1 MSQALLLSTPV
12 PTVSVHA
19 GRPATTSLDVA
30 KFFGKRH
37 GNVVRDVY
45 QLIDNTPETFSRLS
59 FELASYLDEQAKNR
73 PMFIIYRDGF
83 TLLAMGYTGPEAMR
97 FKLAYIEAF
106 NRMEAELAKRNR
118 PALPAAPRFDEA
130 AMLELA
136 AEIREAQ
143 QQYYRTYGR
152 LCSRLIT
159 MSIPVFTALESRVY
173 KQAPDRP
180 FSGTRVGAQWE
191 RYFTERMTAALHSLD
206 DRLPDEKN
214 PAMLL
219 LEYAR
224 MAVTEENVALLAQ
237 QALAARRQVA
247 ASTLADEYPSDF
259 ARIIGLHTYS
269 QSPRRDY
276 DIERTGKWVE
286 RGGFRFEEFILMPR
300 KEEPHGRNE

>member
-1 MSQALLLSTPV
+1 MSQALLLSDPV
-12 PTVSVHA
+12 PSVSLHD
-19 GRPATTSLDVA
+19 GRPDTTSREVA
-30 KFFGKRH
+30 HYFRKRH
-37 GNVVRDVY
+37 DNVVRD
-45 QLIDNTPETFSRLS
+45 IRSIMDNCPEEFTALN
-59 FELASYLDEQAKNR
+59 FEVSNYLDQTGR
-73 PMFIIYRDGF
+73 SLPMYIIFRDGF
-83 TLLAMGYTGPEAMR
+83 TLLAMGYTGPEAIR

-106 NRMEAELAKRNR
+106 NRMEAELARRNR

-143 QQYYRTYGR
+143 QHYYRTFGR
-152 LCSRLIT
+152 LCSRLIS

-180 FSGTRVGAQWE
+180 FSGARIGAQWE

-224 MAVTEENVALLAQ
+224 AMS
-237 QALAARRQVA
+237 AR
-247 ASTLADEYPSDF
+247 
-259 ARIIGLHTYS
+259 
-269 QSPRRDY
+269 
-276 DIERTGKWVE
+276 
-286 RGGFRFEEFILMPR
+286 
-300 KEEPHGRNE
+300 

>member
-1 MSQALLLSTPV
+1 MSQALLLSDTIPS
-12 PTVSVHA
+12 VSLHD
-19 GRPATTSLDVA
+19 GRPATTSLEVA
-30 KFFGKRH
+30 RFFGKQH
-37 GNVVRDVY
+37 QHVIRDITG
-45 QLIDNTPETFSRLS
+45 LTDNCPESFSASNFGR
-59 FELASYLDEQAKNR
+59 ASYLDEQAKNR
-73 PMFIIYRDGF
+73 PMYIIHRDGF
-83 TLLAMGYTGPEAMR
+83 MLLVMGYTGKKALAL
-97 FKLAYIEAF
+97 KLAYIEAF
-106 NRMEAELAKRNR
+106 NHMEAEIAKRNR

-159 MSIPVFTALESRVY
+159 MSIPIFTALESRVY

-224 MAVTEENVALLAQ
+224 AMS
-237 QALAARRQVA
+237 AR
-247 ASTLADEYPSDF
+247 
-259 ARIIGLHTYS
+259 
-269 QSPRRDY
+269 
-276 DIERTGKWVE
+276 
-286 RGGFRFEEFILMPR
+286 
-300 KEEPHGRNE
+300 

>member
-1 MSQALLLSTPV
+1 MSQALLLSDPV
-12 PTVSVHA
+12 PSVSLHD
-19 GRPATTSLDVA
+19 GRPATTSREVA
-30 KFFGKRH
+30 HYFRKRH
-37 GNVVRDVY
+37 DNVVRD
-45 QLIDNTPETFSRLS
+45 IRSIMDNCPEEFTALN
-59 FELASYLDEQAKNR
+59 FEVSNYLDQTGR
-73 PMFIIYRDGF
+73 SLPMYIIFRDGF

-106 NRMEAELAKRNR
+106 NRMEAELARRNR

-143 QQYYRTYGR
+143 QHYYRTFGR
-152 LCSRLIT
+152 LCSRLIS

-180 FSGTRVGAQWE
+180 FSGVRIGAQWE

-224 MAVTEENVALLAQ
+224 AMS
-237 QALAARRQVA
+237 AR
-247 ASTLADEYPSDF
+247 
-259 ARIIGLHTYS
+259 
-269 QSPRRDY
+269 
-276 DIERTGKWVE
+276 
-286 RGGFRFEEFILMPR
+286 
-300 KEEPHGRNE
+300 

>member
-1 MSQALLLSTPV
+1 MSQALLLSDPV
-12 PTVSVHA
+12 PSVSLHD
-19 GRPATTSLDVA
+19 GRPATTSREVA
-30 KFFGKRH
+30 HYFRKRH
-37 GNVVRDVY
+37 DNVVRD
-45 QLIDNTPETFSRLS
+45 IRSIMDNCPEEFTALN
-59 FELASYLDEQAKNR
+59 FEVSNYLDQTGR
-73 PMFIIYRDGF
+73 SLPMYIIFRDGF

-106 NRMEAELAKRNR
+106 NRMEAELARRNR

-143 QQYYRTYGR
+143 QQYYRTFGR
-152 LCSRLIT
+152 LCSRLIS

-180 FSGTRVGAQWE
+180 FSGVRIGAQWE

-224 MAVTEENVALLAQ
+224 AMS
-237 QALAARRQVA
+237 AR
-247 ASTLADEYPSDF
+247 
-259 ARIIGLHTYS
+259 
-269 QSPRRDY
+269 
-276 DIERTGKWVE
+276 
-286 RGGFRFEEFILMPR
+286 
-300 KEEPHGRNE
+300 

>member
-1 MSQALLLSTPV
+1 MSQALLLSDPV
-12 PTVSVHA
+12 PSVSLHD
-19 GRPATTSLDVA
+19 GRPATTSLEVA

-37 GNVVRDVY
+37 DHVMRGIKDI
-45 QLIDNTPETFSRLS
+45 IDNCAESFSAPNFGVANTPESFSAS
-59 FELASYLDEQAKNR
+59 NFGLASYLDEQAKNR
-73 PMFIIYRDGF
+73 PMYIIHRDGF
-83 TLLAMGYTGPEAMR
+83 MLLVMGYTGKKALAL
-97 FKLAYIEAF
+97 KLAYIEAF

-143 QQYYRTYGR
+143 QHYYRTFGR

-180 FSGTRVGAQWE
+180 FSGARVGAQWE
-191 RYFTERMTAALHSLD
+191 RYFTERMTDALRSLD

-224 MAVTEENVALLAQ
+224 AMS
-237 QALAARRQVA
+237 AR
-247 ASTLADEYPSDF
+247 
-259 ARIIGLHTYS
+259 
-269 QSPRRDY
+269 
-276 DIERTGKWVE
+276 
-286 RGGFRFEEFILMPR
+286 
-300 KEEPHGRNE
+300 

>member
-1 MSQALLLSTPV
+1 MSQALLLSDPV
-12 PTVSVHA
+12 PSVSLHD
-19 GRPATTSLDVA
+19 GRPATTSREVA
-30 KFFGKRH
+30 HYFRKRH
-37 GNVVRDVY
+37 DNVVRD
-45 QLIDNTPETFSRLS
+45 IRSIMDNCPEEFTALN
-59 FELASYLDEQAKNR
+59 FEVSNYLDQTGR
-73 PMFIIYRDGF
+73 SLPMYIIFRDGF

-143 QQYYRTYGR
+143 QQYYRTFSR
-152 LCSRLIT
+152 LCSRLIS

-180 FSGTRVGAQWE
+180 FSGARIGAQWE

-224 MAVTEENVALLAQ
+224 AMS
-237 QALAARRQVA
+237 AR
-247 ASTLADEYPSDF
+247 
-259 ARIIGLHTYS
+259 
-269 QSPRRDY
+269 
-276 DIERTGKWVE
+276 
-286 RGGFRFEEFILMPR
+286 
-300 KEEPHGRNE
+300 

>member
-1 MSQALLLSTPV
+1 MSQALLLSDPV
-12 PTVSVHA
+12 PSVSLHD
-19 GRPATTSLDVA
+19 GRPATTSREVA
-30 KFFGKRH
+30 HYFRKRH
-37 GNVVRDVY
+37 DNVVRD
-45 QLIDNTPETFSRLS
+45 IRSIMDNCPEEFTALN
-59 FELASYLDEQAKNR
+59 FEVSNYLDQTGR
-73 PMFIIYRDGF
+73 SLPMYIIFRDGF
-83 TLLAMGYTGPEAMR
+83 TLLAMGYTGPEAIR

-143 QQYYRTYGR
+143 QHYYRTFGH
-152 LCSRLIT
+152 LCSRLIS

-180 FSGTRVGAQWE
+180 FSGVRIGAQWE

-224 MAVTEENVALLAQ
+224 AMS
-237 QALAARRQVA
+237 AR
-247 ASTLADEYPSDF
+247 
-259 ARIIGLHTYS
+259 
-269 QSPRRDY
+269 
-276 DIERTGKWVE
+276 
-286 RGGFRFEEFILMPR
+286 
-300 KEEPHGRNE
+300 

>member
-106 NRMEAELAKRNR
+106 NALEAELQRQREGALPPADALAPSQQAQLKALVDAKVGMLPKEHQRKGYGEVWSR
-118 PALPAAPRFDEA
+118 FARHFEIAKYTQLPPERMSEAVEYLIGLELKVAEPALPNMRSLPRFASYDRYAASIEA
-130 AMLELA
+130 AYTILSRLNALDVQFSQARLGTHPLRGADCSRFYNAVMREVQISAAMVDAARNALNNALELRQI
-136 AEIREAQ
+136 AE
-143 QQYYRTYGR
+143 T
-152 LCSRLIT
+152 
-159 MSIPVFTALESRVY
+159 V
-173 KQAPDRP
+173 
-180 FSGTRVGAQWE
+180 W
-191 RYFTERMTAALHSLD
+191 
-206 DRLPDEKN
+206 
-214 PAMLL
+214 
-219 LEYAR
+219 
-224 MAVTEENVALLAQ
+224 
-237 QALAARRQVA
+237 
-247 ASTLADEYPSDF
+247 
-259 ARIIGLHTYS
+259 
-269 QSPRRDY
+269 
-276 DIERTGKWVE
+276 
-286 RGGFRFEEFILMPR
+286 
-300 KEEPHGRNE
+300 

>member
-1 MSQALLLSTPV
+1 MSQALLLSDPV
-12 PTVSVHA
+12 PSVSLHD
-19 GRPATTSLDVA
+19 GRPATTSREVA
-30 KFFGKRH
+30 HYFRKRH
-37 GNVVRDVY
+37 DNVVRD
-45 QLIDNTPETFSRLS
+45 IRSIMDNCPEEFTALN
-59 FELASYLDEQAKNR
+59 FEVSNYLDQTGR
-73 PMFIIYRDGF
+73 SLPMYIIFRDGF

-118 PALPAAPRFDEA
+118 PTLPAAPRFDEA

-143 QQYYRTYGR
+143 QQYYRTFGR
-152 LCSRLIT
+152 LCSRLIS

-180 FSGTRVGAQWE
+180 FSGARIGAQWE

-224 MAVTEENVALLAQ
+224 AMS
-237 QALAARRQVA
+237 AR
-247 ASTLADEYPSDF
+247 
-259 ARIIGLHTYS
+259 
-269 QSPRRDY
+269 
-276 DIERTGKWVE
+276 
-286 RGGFRFEEFILMPR
+286 
-300 KEEPHGRNE
+300 

>member
-1 MSQALLLSTPV
+1 MSQALLLSDPV
-12 PTVSVHA
+12 PSVSLHD
-19 GRPATTSLDVA
+19 GRPATTSREVA
-30 KFFGKRH
+30 HYFRKRH
-37 GNVVRDVY
+37 DNVVRD
-45 QLIDNTPETFSRLS
+45 IRSIMDNCPEEFTALN
-59 FELASYLDEQAKNR
+59 FEVSNYLDQTGR
-73 PMFIIYRDGF
+73 SLPMYIIFRDGF

-143 QQYYRTYGR
+143 QQYYRTFGR
-152 LCSRLIT
+152 LCSRLIS

-173 KQAPDRP
+173 KQAPDRH
-180 FSGTRVGAQWE
+180 FSGARIGAQWE
-191 RYFTERMTAALHSLD
+191 RYFTERMTDALHSLD

-224 MAVTEENVALLAQ
+224 AMS
-237 QALAARRQVA
+237 AR
-247 ASTLADEYPSDF
+247 
-259 ARIIGLHTYS
+259 
-269 QSPRRDY
+269 
-276 DIERTGKWVE
+276 
-286 RGGFRFEEFILMPR
+286 
-300 KEEPHGRNE
+300 

>member
-1 MSQALLLSTPV
+1 MLRN
-12 PTVSVHA
+12 

-37 GNVVRDVY
+37 DNVVRDIKEI
-45 QLIDNTPETFSRLS
+45 IDNTPESFSALN
-59 FELASYLDEQAKNR
+59 FEGANYIDEQAKNR
-73 PMFIIYRDGF
+73 PMYIIYRDGF
-83 TLLAMGYTGPEAMR
+83 MLLVMGYTGKKALVI
-97 FKLAYIEAF
+97 KLAYIEAF
-106 NRMEAELAKRNR
+106 NRMEAELARRNR

-143 QQYYRTYGR
+143 QHYYRTFGR

-180 FSGTRVGAQWE
+180 YSGVRIGAQWE

-206 DRLPDEKN
+206 DRLPYEKN
-214 PAMLL
+214 PSMLL

-224 MAVTEENVALLAQ
+224 AMS
-237 QALAARRQVA
+237 AR
-247 ASTLADEYPSDF
+247 
-259 ARIIGLHTYS
+259 
-269 QSPRRDY
+269 
-276 DIERTGKWVE
+276 
-286 RGGFRFEEFILMPR
+286 
-300 KEEPHGRNE
+300 